1 MRLRTRQRWVLATM
15 ERNLRASEPRLSA
28 MFAMF
33 ARLSRDEAPS
43 GAEPISPH
51 HRRGRPRLWAY
62 ALVACVAVALAGLG
76 VALPNTGS
84 RSCGLAGFTP
94 PGSGTSS
101 SSTCSQ
107 PPRRAVPKLGGR

>member
-1 MRLRTRQRWVLATM
+1 MRLRARQRWVLATM
-15 ERNLRASEPRLSA
+15 ERNLQVSEPRLSA

-43 GAEPISPH
+43 GAEAISRH

-101 SSTCSQ
+101 SSATCSQ
-107 PPRRAVPKLGGR
+107 PQRAIPKLGR